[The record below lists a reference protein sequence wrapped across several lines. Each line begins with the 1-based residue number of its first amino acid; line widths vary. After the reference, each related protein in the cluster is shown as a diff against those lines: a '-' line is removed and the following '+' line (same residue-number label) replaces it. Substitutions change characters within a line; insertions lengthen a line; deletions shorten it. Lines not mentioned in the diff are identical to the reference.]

1 MRDAITVCRILGLRY
16 LWIDSLCIQQ
26 DGDSSTDWEEQS
38 QEMSHIFGNSWLTIC
53 APASRSCLE
62 GFLDHIDRHPPT
74 IAIEYASR
82 ESAQVRGTI
91 LLRLV
96 TLNGKSGF
104 RNGDNLARVGPLL
117 GDLEYSKWN
126 TRGWVFQ
133 ERILAPRL
141 LYFGARMI
149 HFQHGDYV
157 ASEDGSS
164 IDGNFFVSR
173 MYGGLFLSTNL
184 LQQLEMIQ
192 TKGPFITDFWYK
204 LIFLISSSQFTDQR
218 DLFPAIAGV
227 ARRVHEFTKH
237 RYLAGL
243 WEEDLCCGLLWM
255 AIPTPT
261 DERGSRR
268 SPANLRQA
276 LRAIKKAE
284 FSIAPSWSWGRSRSR
299 FLITAD
305 INTTC
310 RVRLHLRAEFKVLE
324 SRVLVDGVNP
334 FGRISSASI
343 SLLGATI
350 RLSAGSVASMRAV
363 DDRSELLCEPS
374 PGIYV
379 FIRTDWWPMNETA
392 TGIKKQMRAHF
403 QLLLVASCCSDW
415 RDSGNTRTDHSHPH
429 ENQAEPSRGRA
440 AHPPPASVWSIS
452 TMTSEQV
459 GAMEFEAMK
468 SEYRNSFYEDSHA
481 GFDAAVHCNLCSDH
495 TLRRD
500 IWGLLLYPAGP
511 KDTHYRVGAFF
522 SRAQHGG
529 SAIFDGT
536 ESRRIELV

>member
-1 MRDAITVCRILGLRY
+1 MRDAITVCRVLGLRF

-53 APASRSCLE
+53 APASESCLE
-62 GFLDHIDRHPPT
+62 GFLDHIDRHSPT
-74 IAIEYASR
+74 IEIEYVSR
-82 ESAQVRGTI
+82 GSAEVCGTI
-91 LLRLV
+91 ILRLL

-104 RNGDNLARVGPLL
+104 PNGDMLARVGPLL
-117 GDLEYSKWN
+117 GDLEHSKWN

-133 ERILAPRL
+133 ERVLSPRL
-141 LYFGARMI
+141 LYFGAKMI
-149 HFQHGDYV
+149 HFQHGDYM

-164 IDGNFFVSR
+164 IHGSFFVSR
-173 MYGGLFLSTNL
+173 MYGGQFLSTNL

-192 TKGPFITDFWYK
+192 KKGPFITDFWYK
-204 LIFLISSSQFTDQR
+204 LIFLISWSKFTDQR

-255 AIPTPT
+255 IIPTPA
-261 DERGSRR
+261 S
-268 SPANLRQA
+268 LQQA
-276 LRAIKKAE
+276 LRAIKKARN
-284 FSIAPSWSWGRSRSR
+284 SIAPSWSWASRSRSR

-305 INTTC
+305 INLTC
-310 RVRLHLRAEFKVLE
+310 RVRLHLRSEFKVLE

-343 SLLGATI
+343 SLFGSTI
-350 RLSAGSVASMRAV
+350 RLSAGSVASMRVV
-363 DDRSELLCEPS
+363 DNEAELMCEPC
-374 PGIYV
+374 PGLYV
-379 FIRTDWWPMNETA
+379 FVRTDWWPREERA
-392 TGIKKQMRAHF
+392 TGVKKQMRAQF

-415 RDSGNTRTDHSHPH
+415 SGSGSTRTVHSQPN
-429 ENQAEPSRGRA
+429 ENHHAQRDGGRA
-440 AHPPPASVWSIS
+440 AHRPKTNEWSLS

-459 GAMEFEAMK
+459 DAMYFETMK
-468 SEYRNSFYEDSHA
+468 SEYRDSFYEDAHA
-481 GFDAAVHCNLCSDH
+481 GFNAAVDCNLCSDQK
-495 TLRRD
+495 LRRD

-511 KDTHYRVGAFF
+511 TDTYYRVGTFC

-529 SAIFDGT
+529 SAIFEGA